1 MSVRMMLLT
10 ISGALMLSA
19 LALPTSAQVTDAAA
33 REQTR
38 DAVRSQ
44 LHLKPDQFLGVQR
57 DEKLEQL
64 LATVAGRSEG
74 LEFIYQV
81 SQAGDEIKGNAVV
94 HHIFTDA
101 DPTYIVAVSPADG
114 GLYRIHGFTDSLTE
128 FGKLM
133 AATKVK
139 VLSPDQAEAVADFY
153 REVNPERRSMT
164 QISGSLELKQAAERQ
179 CQAVPFD
186 PSEKGFEAWWQH
198 AKPLY
203 SGASFK
209 QTAARTSSGYAV
221 EWIVLSSPGAG
232 LCGGAALRARL
243 EVGSDGRVGELTFV
257 PLLGVGVSH
266 DAGHAQNAPMP

>member
-1 MSVRMMLLT
+1 MMLLT
-10 ISGALMLSA
+10 ISGALMLST

-33 REQTR
+33 REQIR
-38 DAVRSQ
+38 DVVRSR
-44 LHLKPDQFLGVQR
+44 LHLKPDQFLNVQR

-74 LEFIYQV
+74 LEVIYQV
-81 SQAGDEIKGNAVV
+81 SQTGDEIKGNVVV

-101 DPTYIVAVSPADG
+101 DPTYIVAVSPANG
-114 GLYRIHGFTDSLTE
+114 GLYRIYGFPDSLTE

-139 VLSPDQAEAVADFY
+139 VLSPDQAESVADFY

-164 QISGSLELKQAAERQ
+164 QISGLLELKQAAERQ

-186 PSEKGFEAWWQH
+186 PNEEDFEAWWKH

-209 QTAARTSSGYAV
+209 QTAARNDSGYAV

-243 EVGSDGRVGELTFV
+243 EVGSDGQVGKLSFV
-257 PLLGVGVSH
+257 PLGK
-266 DAGHAQNAPMP
+266 P

>member
-1 MSVRMMLLT
+1 MNMRTTLST
-10 ISGALMLSA
+10 IFGTIMLSSFA
-19 LALPTSAQVTDAAA
+19 VPTSAQMSDQAA

-38 DAVRSQ
+38 NAVRSQ
-44 LHLKPDQFLGVQR
+44 LHLKPEQFLGVRR

-64 LATVAGRSEG
+64 LAIVAGRPSG
-74 LEFIYQV
+74 LDFIYQI
-81 SQAGDEIKGNAVV
+81 SQAGDEVKENTVV
-94 HHIFTDA
+94 HHIFTDT
-101 DPTYIVAVSPADG
+101 DPTYTVAVSPADG
-114 GLYRIHGFTDSLTE
+114 AVYRVRGFTDSLTE
-128 FGKLM
+128 FRKLI

-164 QISGSLELKQAAERQ
+164 RIPGLLELKQAAEWQ

-186 PSEKGFEAWWQH
+186 PNEKDFEAWWKH

-209 QTAARTSSGYAV
+209 QTADRSDAGYAV

-232 LCGGAALRARL
+232 LCAGAALRARL
-243 EVGSDGRVGELTFV
+243 EVGPDGLVGKLSFA
-257 PLLGVGVSH
+257 PLV
-266 DAGHAQNAPMP
+266 NP

>member
-1 MSVRMMLLT
+1 MLLT
-10 ISGALMLSA
+10 LSGSLMLFT
-19 LALPTSAQVTDAAA
+19 LAAPTKAQVSDTAA
-33 REQTR
+33 REQTGNV
-38 DAVRSQ
+38 VRSQ
-44 LHLKPDQFLGVQR
+44 LHLKSDQFLRVQR

-101 DPTYIVAVSPADG
+101 DPTYIVAVNPTDADV
-114 GLYRIHGFTDSLTE
+114 YRIHGFTDSLSE

-133 AATKVK
+133 TATKVK

-164 QISGSLELKQAAERQ
+164 QIPGLLELKQAAELQ

-186 PSEKGFEAWWQH
+186 PNEKDFEAWWKH
-198 AKPLY
+198 AKTLY
-203 SGASFK
+203 SGASFQ
-209 QTAARTSSGYAV
+209 QTATHSDGGYSV

-243 EVGSDGRVGELTFV
+243 EVSSDGHVGKLSFV
-257 PLLGVGVSH
+257 PLVK
-266 DAGHAQNAPMP
+266 P